1 MEAKRIQ
8 WIITGMQRDVTPS
21 KFSPKHA
28 YENYNLRL
36 TAKEDNTLLSI
47 TNEKGTKQHTITGL
61 DNSLIQGT
69 YLGHAVLNRYLIIFT
84 VNESSNIYKLE
95 YDPNNNTFTGTLFF
109 TDAYKE
115 EKLNF
120 NRFNPIETVT
130 MYENEDIQKVYWTD
144 GLNPPKFL
152 NIVEPN
158 SLRLDAKYFSFAP
171 KISLN
176 EEIEIVKNTTSN
188 GLFNPGTIQ
197 YAFTY
202 FNRFGQETNIFYT
215 SPLNYISYLDRGAD
229 VDSTVSNSFNI
240 KFTNISTDF
249 DYLRMYSI
257 QRTSVDTTPT
267 VRKIQDIKINKRYGA
282 TISADATI
290 PINTSI
296 WTGTNPDSLFII
308 DNFGIQKQLTDYS
321 YTTTQFARE
330 YHHTYQVSLKAG
342 NIFYHSSLG
351 EIGYKTNIDQVI
363 TFTHIIQYS
372 RTRNLYFKST
382 TGEVIK
388 GSYQIT
394 ELPYFSGTYTDNG
407 TQGELIDPTI
417 LLYIGG
423 ETFTA
428 QTITQKDNTLFLGN
442 IELKRRNISEE
453 IRQGLKETL
462 SQSTNIGY
470 RNSIK
475 EINPSGVTGT
485 YPYKNQLQYSSD
497 KIKTFKYLETYR
509 FGVQFQHITGKWSE
523 AIYLKDMRN
532 NIPIK
537 SYVEGSATQGEIETI
552 PNTQLVEGFVK
563 IDNIDV
569 LTKLKS
575 LGYIKAR
582 PIVVFP
588 DVVEREVVAQGILC
602 PTVYNV
608 EDRFDNSP
616 FVQSSWFARPNSPF
630 DILLHS
636 QNQNSDPTTYNSY
649 IDGTTIS
656 ADSSR
661 GIMEQYTVKD
671 GQNNIDLVNKGS
683 LLEFRHN
690 LGLINAEYRGGE
702 IQNSVGIFSDPGGYY
717 PPDCY
722 VDNNDEITK
731 INYAKTFPEYFFID
745 QSILTFHSPDIEFDE
760 SVRALNN
767 KNLKLRI
774 VGQVPITSTT
784 SDIDIMTK
792 TPVKNNKA
800 TGFYKESMGT
810 QNVSRHGWKGM
821 VNGFFWHDSLCLEGG
836 DSTSDIYG
844 FMVYPWQR
852 NGSLNNDV
860 IPSDGD
866 TRSAMLD
873 KKKMSNLRYSL
884 NSLYYTPSNI
894 WKAYEEGSST
904 KTGISGVAVFDSD
917 TNSIIKIPKPV
928 NSDLDDINYKANID
942 KIINTTRISGTSVSY
957 WGMTFQDAPMREN
970 GYRIIINGAA
980 QEDPH
985 ARFITNGSPIS
996 TALAFKNGTEPIRM
1010 KYKSTPHAV
1019 LALNYTQ
1026 SKAQRILPTIK
1037 FGEWTGGI
1045 NVSSSTKYPFW
1056 KGSINTVSQDVIDT
1070 FASPNIHMKGS
1081 LGFGYLWL
1089 AELYNDDVQNKF
1101 GGNSEEAIQNNT
1113 WIPAG
1118 EPVSLIDPNTGNVK
1132 YSIELVYS
1140 EGDTYYQRYDH
1151 LKTYPYTMEDQNS
1164 VVDIVSFMC
1173 ETRVNIDGR
1182 YDRNR
1187 GQIDNTVMSPLNF
1200 NKLNPAYSQQNN
1212 FFNYR
1217 AMDYN
1222 RLDLNKF
1229 PNAVTWSKQKYAGE
1243 LIDTWTNLNLSSIM
1257 DMDGD
1262 KGQITALRRLNN
1274 EVFCFQ
1280 DQGISRIL
1288 FNSRVQIPT
1297 SDGVPVEIS
1306 NSYKVDGKVYL
1317 SETIGCTNKWS
1328 IVTTPFGLYFT
1339 DDITNSIQ
1347 LFNGQELVNI
1357 SDAYGFRTFLHDNST
1372 SKKWNAETF
1381 ENFITFY
1388 DKNNKDVYF
1397 VNENYCLGYSEL
1409 LKQFTSFY
1417 SYEATPMMVNMGKHM
1432 FMLKNNKL
1440 WEMNGGHYNHIYGKL
1455 RPYYTTLIANPDEPE
1470 DKIFSTVNFRSD
1482 TYNSTGL
1489 LSNITFDTFSIW
1501 NEYQQNTINLTQTK
1515 GKPSNLKKKFR
1526 SWNIT
1531 IPRDKANKR
1540 DRIRNPWVYLKLG
1553 MENPGV
1559 YKTELHD
1566 IILNYFI

>member
-8 WIITGMQRDVTPS
+8 WIVTGMQRDVTPS

-69 YLGHAVLNRYLIIFT
+69 YLGHAVLNKYLIIFT

-95 YDPNNNTFTGTLFF
+95 YDSDNNTFTGSLFF
-109 TDAYKE
+109 TDAYKT

-130 MYENEDIQKVYWTD
+130 MYENEDIQKIYWTD

-176 EEIEIVKNTTSN
+176 EDIEIVKNTTSN

-240 KFTNISTDF
+240 RFNNISTDF
-249 DYLRMYSI
+249 DYLRIYSI
-257 QRTSVDTTPT
+257 QRTSVNTTPI

-282 TISADATI
+282 TVSNDEII
-290 PINTSI
+290 PIDTTM
-296 WTGTNPDSLFII
+296 WTNANPDSLFII
-308 DNFGIQKQLTDYS
+308 DNFGIQKQLSDYS
-321 YTTTQFARE
+321 YTTAQVGRD
-330 YHHTYQVSLKAG
+330 YHHTYQVSFKAG

-351 EIGYKTNIDQVI
+351 GVGYKTNIDQVI
-363 TFTHIIQYS
+363 TFTYITQYS
-372 RTRNLYFKST
+372 GTRSLYFNST

-388 GSYQIT
+388 GTYQIN

-453 IRQGLKETL
+453 IRQDLKGTL
-462 SQSTNIGY
+462 VEDTNIGY
-470 RNSIK
+470 RTSNIK
-475 EINPSGVTGT
+475 INPMPDSYTGS
-485 YPYKNQLQYSSD
+485 YLYKNQLSHSSKD
-497 KIKTFKYLETYR
+497 ITTFKYLETYR
-509 FGVQFQHITGKWSE
+509 LGIQFQHVTGKWSE
-523 AIYLKDMRN
+523 AIYLGDYKN
-532 NIPIK
+532 KTPIK
-537 SYVEGSATQGEIETI
+537 TFVNGQGPMHTQS
-552 PNTQLVEGFVK
+552 
-563 IDNIDV
+563 
-569 LTKLKS
+569 TKLIEAYYKLLNNS
-575 LGYIKAR
+575 NIIGNLVTDGYVKAR
-582 PIVVFP
+582 PIIVYP
-588 DVVEREVVAQGILC
+588 DTPDRDILCQGILA

-608 EDRFDNSP
+608 ADRNSNSP
-616 FVQSSWFARPNSPF
+616 FAQSSWFTRVNSPF
-630 DILLHS
+630 DEVSVDDVGGSNDFIKPSTKSIYSKYGWWKNNFYQLD
-636 QNQNSDPTTYNSY
+636 NN
-649 IDGTTIS
+649 GTTLYV
-656 ADSSR
+656 DGVTTGSS
-661 GIMEQYTVKD
+661 I
-671 GQNNIDLVNKGS
+671 
-683 LLEFRHN
+683 EFRHN
-690 LGLINAEYRGGE
+690 YPIPGSFSRAAE
-702 IQNSVGIFSDPGGYY
+702 IQCLYI
-717 PPDCY
+717 PPDNPY
-722 VDNNDEITK
+722 VTTSQ
-731 INYAKTFPEYFFID
+731 TFEHEYIEKNGEYFFID
-745 QSILTFHSPDIEFDE
+745 QSIITFHSPDLEFDE
-760 SVRALNN
+760 RLQSIDSTG
-767 KNLKLRI
+767 LKLRI
-774 VGQVPITSTT
+774 VGLVPITGTT
-784 SDIDIMTK
+784 SEIDIITS
-792 TPVKNNKA
+792 TPQENSKYV
-800 TGFYKESMGT
+800 GFYKE
-810 QNVSRHGWKGM
+810 NVGSENISILGSKALSAGI
-821 VNGFFWHDSLCLEGG
+821 FWIDQIREQGLDTFPLALFGPN
-836 DSTSDIYG
+836 TTNKKPIG
-844 FMVYPWQR
+844 FMVYPWHR
-852 NGSLNNDV
+852 NGSLNTDYSTAADPV
-860 IPSDGD
+860 
-866 TRSAMLD
+866 RSAMLD
-873 KKKMSNLRYSL
+873 KKKLSNLRYSY
-884 NSLYYTPSNI
+884 NSYYYSLLEI
-894 WKAYEEGSST
+894 WEAEELGDT
-904 KTGISGVAVFDSD
+904 VKTGISGAVLV
-917 TNSIIKIPKPV
+917 NSEDRILTKIPAPK
-928 NSDLDDINYKANID
+928 NSSLKDLNYYGNID
-942 KIINTTRISGTSVSY
+942 KIINVSKID
-957 WGMTFQDAPMREN
+957 TKIN
-970 GYRIIINGAA
+970 GYPIVYSSYDDIFPESANASLFRSLPHSLEYNYDEEELFQQFWAS
-980 QEDPH
+980 DPV
-985 ARFITNGSPIS
+985 
-996 TALAFKNGTEPIRM
+996 RM
-1010 KYKSTPHAV
+1010 KYKSTDHMV
-1019 LALNYTQ
+1019 IALNYTQ
-1026 SKAQRILPTIK
+1026 TGAQRILPTIYDTIDGVTNGVNK
-1037 FGEWTGGI
+1037 I
-1045 NVSSSTKYPFW
+1045 STLAKTPFW
-1056 KGSINTVSQDVIDT
+1056 SNTTQGISQDILNT
-1070 FASPNIHMKGS
+1070 PNLPGLS
-1081 LGFGYLWL
+1081 TTSNVGYGFLWL
-1089 AELYNDDVQNKF
+1089 AELYNDNTVNKF
-1101 GGNSEEAIQNNT
+1101 GGTSEEAIQNNT

-1118 EPVSLIDPNTGNVK
+1118 EPISLIDPDTGIVK
-1132 YSIELVYS
+1132 YSVELVYS

-1200 NKLNPAYSQQNN
+1200 NKLNTAYSQQNN

-1217 AMDYN
+1217 AMDYS

-1432 FMLKNNKL
+1432 FTLKDNKL
-1440 WEMNGGHYNHIYGKL
+1440 WEMNGGHYNHIYGKIK
-1455 RPYYTTLIANPDEPE
+1455 PFYTTLIANPDEPE
-1470 DKIFSTVNFRSD
+1470 DKIFSTINYRSD
-1482 TYNSTGL
+1482 TYSSNGL
-1489 LSNITFDTFSIW
+1489 LDNTTFDTFSIW